1 MQPRRV
7 MLGGEDVSMIFQ
19 PLMICGGYSVIK
31 ELQDRFHHFMET
43 GDDSRIPAD
52 LQRVAFST
60 VRTCSRNRTKRLTL
74 TIDSR
79 PYGTGGLLNTMLLLL
94 SMKSQRHQQPELLQ
108 CRLVQLG
115 RYIAHL

>member
-1 MQPRRV
+1 
-7 MLGGEDVSMIFQ
+7 MLGGEDASMIFQ
-19 PLMICGGYSVIK
+19 PLTICGEYSVIK
-31 ELQDRFHHFMET
+31 ELQDRFRYFMET

-52 LQRVAFST
+52 LQRVTFST
-60 VRTCSRNRTKRLTL
+60 VRACSRSRTKELIL

-79 PYGTGGLLNTMLLLL
+79 PYGMEELLNTMLLLL

-108 CRLVQLG
+108 CRLVQLR